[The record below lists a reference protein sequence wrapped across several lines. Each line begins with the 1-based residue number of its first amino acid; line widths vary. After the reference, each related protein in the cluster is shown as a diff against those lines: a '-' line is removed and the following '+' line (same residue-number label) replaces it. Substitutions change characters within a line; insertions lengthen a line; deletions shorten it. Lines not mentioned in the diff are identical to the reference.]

1 MEYTEL
7 QFQPAA
13 VILQMLFNIAT
24 KRFRISGLFC
34 SFIVG
39 IMVFDATVFEAENVF
54 FPLLRSFVT
63 PPVEW
68 FP

>member
-1 MEYTEL
+1 MLGERFIIKMICIQKKKMKYTEL

-39 IMVFDATVFEAENVF
+39 IMVFDATVF
-54 FPLLRSFVT
+54 
-63 PPVEW
+63 
-68 FP
+68 

>member
-1 MEYTEL
+1 MRTENVRGKVYYKDGLHTKKKLEITEL

-13 VILQMLFNIAT
+13 VILQMLFDIAT

-39 IMVFDATVFEAENVF
+39 IMVFDATVF
-54 FPLLRSFVT
+54 
-63 PPVEW
+63 
-68 FP
+68 